1 MRTIGVFLKLA
12 LTLVFCLPYH
22 LYLKCLAKK
31 NQEKSWKK
39 AYKFVYS
46 FFKNEL
52 KIAGCKID
60 VKGQENIPD
69 ETCLFVGNHRSYF
82 DILLTHNTVGR
93 PAGFVAKDSMEKVA
107 LLNLYMKDIGC
118 LFLNREDVKQ
128 GLQTI
133 NQAAEYLKMGHSII
147 LFPEGHRNQGDEF
160 LPFKEGGYK
169 MAEKAKCPIVPIAI
183 SGSDLMLEQNEGMKI
198 KKGKVI
204 IEFGEPIYPTE
215 LAVKERKAKYAEI
228 PSIIQSMRDK
238 HII

>member
-1 MRTIGVFLKLA
+1 MRTFLVFLKLA

-22 LYLKCLAKK
+22 LYLKGVAKK
-31 NQEKSWKK
+31 NPDKSWKK

-52 KIAGCKID
+52 RIAGCKME
-60 VKGQENIPD
+60 VRGKENIPP

-204 IEFGEPIYPTE
+204 IEFGEPIYPSE
-215 LAVKERKAKYAEI
+215 LGIKERKAKYAEI
-228 PSIIQSMRDK
+228 PSIIQGMRDK

>member
-1 MRTIGVFLKLA
+1 MRTFLVFLKLA

-22 LYLKCLAKK
+22 LYLKGVAKK
-31 NQEKSWKK
+31 NPDKSWKK

-52 KIAGCKID
+52 RIAGCKME
-60 VKGQENIPD
+60 VLGKENIPP

-204 IEFGEPIYPTE
+204 IEFGEPIYPSE
-215 LAVKERKAKYAEI
+215 LGIKERKAKYAEI
-228 PSIIQSMRDK
+228 PSIIQGMRDK